1 MRVCRPYHAGAHP
14 PVLVPET
21 ALMQETVARDAKL
34 A

>member
-1 MRVCRPYHAGAHP
+1 LWRLYHAGAHP

-21 ALMQETVARDAKL
+21 ALTQETVAQNAKL